1 MRDAVEEDS
10 KEKRIGF
17 TTAVNATMEDAVL
30 KIRAKSEL
38 ERRRDIK
45 EAARVF
51 EDDNRRRRAQEED

>member
-45 EAARVF
+45 EA
-51 EDDNRRRRAQEED
+51 